1 MSEPGACTYADKRAT
16 HDVVPGGSSGCKG
29 VSWLSASRGSR
40 GRWRAYFR
48 VGTRGHRGF
57 VCMEQ
62 SFTPAD
68 NGAEAVEAARIKAVA
83 ARHMWEHQWEL
94 GAPLLPYAMRKE

>member
-1 MSEPGACTYADKRAT
+1 M
-16 HDVVPGGSSGCKG
+16 
-29 VSWLSASRGSR
+29 SWLSASRGSR